1 MHQPRGVDIL
11 DALTGRRLARLE
23 DPAFASVTSLNC
35 FHPSR
40 NMLAGGNSSG
50 KVLLWR
56 PRPET

>member
-1 MHQPRGVDIL
+1 MLQPRGVDIY
-11 DALTGRRLARLE
+11 DAHAGRRLTRME
-23 DPAFASVTSLNC
+23 DPGFASVTSLNC

-56 PRPET
+56 PAKPP